1 MFVVG
6 ITCVCARRRA
16 EADILTN
23 IFDTSGY
30 PELDW
35 MMGEDV
41 SRARDKILC
50 TR

>member
-23 IFDTSGY
+23 IFYTSRY

-35 MMGEDV
+35 LMGEYV
-41 SRARDKILC
+41 SRAKEKIL
-50 TR
+50 